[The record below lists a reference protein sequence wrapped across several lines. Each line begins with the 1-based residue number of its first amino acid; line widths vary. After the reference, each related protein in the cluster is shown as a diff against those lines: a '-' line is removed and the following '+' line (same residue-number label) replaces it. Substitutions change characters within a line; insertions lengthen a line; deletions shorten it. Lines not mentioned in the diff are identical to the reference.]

1 MSQTIDDIKKKI
13 LSNLNLQTEFQ
24 SFGIK
29 LVGKPSPKGWIKC
42 PSPFNP
48 DKFPSCGVCIDN
60 SSSYAG
66 FLRIFNNSGPRQAIG
81 FFDLARELNPDC
93 MGKEF
98 IEVLKFYANKTGV
111 EFDLKKKKSEKPKGK
126 IVSTYDYKNLSSE
139 LIYQVCRLKPK
150 SFRQRRYIH
159 PENDESKATS
169 DPWKWNMEG
178 VSALPYHIRNVIDN
192 QTVYIVEGEGKCD
205 DAIEAFNLPF
215 TTFHGGAGKWYPEVL
230 QYFTG
235 KNLILLPD
243 NDTPGK
249 EHMQRLVHAFKNTA
263 KSIKNVELPGLQ
275 SKGDISDWI
284 AAGNTKDQFL
294 DLCKKT
300 LEVEETENPI
310 DELNKKHAVIMIG
323 GKVRILFETIDI
335 NEKPDIYF
343 ITDYDFKILY
353 ANRKIPNPLAGQKGQ
368 AKHIPLSIAWLNSPK
383 RREYKGVIF
392 EPQLKDKDFYN
403 LYSGLSCV
411 SKKGD
416 WSLFKTHIFE
426 NICFE
431 DMQNFEWLMSWMARI
446 VQNPGGKKPGTC
458 VVLRGDR
465 GTGKGIFAEIFGQ
478 IFGHHFFLITNSK
491 QVTGRFNS
499 HLKDCILL
507 YLDEAWFA
515 GDKSSEGVL
524 KGLITSKQHAVEF
537 KGKDVVMMS
546 NHVNCIIA
554 SNNDWVVPV
563 GNKERRFFVLD
574 VGNKHIQDHKY
585 FKAIDNQMSNGGIEA
600 MLYDLLALDIS
611 THNLREAP
619 KTQGLFEQAMQNFSS
634 FEKFWFEIM
643 LSEYDINEIDGV
655 IKSKFYDKYT
665 DFCKKINTKYIMT
678 PAVFGKN
685 LIKYCNV
692 ETEQKRNID
701 GKRIRFYI
709 FPSKIECK
717 NLFSKQ
723 IGMSIPWKKIKKSKI
738 ETEIDEI

>member
-1 MSQTIDDIKKKI
+1 MSQIIDDIKKKI
-13 LSNLNLQTEFQ
+13 LSQLNLQSEFK
-24 SFGIK
+24 SFG
-29 LVGKPSPKGWIKC
+29 LQLTGKPTAKGWIKC

-48 DKFPSCGVCIDN
+48 DKFPSCGVCIDS

-98 IEVLKFYANKTGV
+98 VEILKFYADRTGV

-126 IVSTYDYKNLSSE
+126 IVATYDYINLSNE

-150 SFRQRRYIH
+150 SFRQRR
-159 PENDESKATS
+159 P
-169 DPWKWNMEG
+169 DPHTPDAWLWNMEG
-178 VSALPYHIRNVIDN
+178 VSSLPYHIRNVTDN
-192 QTVYIVEGEGKCD
+192 QTVYIVEGEKCAD
-205 DAIEAFNLPF
+205 DLIKKFSLPA
-215 TTFHGGAGKWYPEVL
+215 TTFHGGAGKWYPEIL
-230 QYFTG
+230 QYFNG

-249 EHMQRLVHAFKNTA
+249 EHMQRLANAFKNTA
-263 KSIKNVELPGLQ
+263 KSVKIIELPGLK
-275 SKGDISDWI
+275 SKDDISDWI

-300 LEVEETENPI
+300 LEVEETEDPI
-310 DELNKKHAVIMIG
+310 DELNRTHAIVKIG
-323 GKVRILFETIDI
+323 SKVRILDETTDVSG
-335 NEKPDIYF
+335 KPDIQF
-343 ITDYDFKILY
+343 LSDYDFRILY
-353 ANRKIPNPLAGQKGQ
+353 SNRKVPNPLAGQKGQ
-368 AKHIPLSIAWLNSPK
+368 AKHIPLPNAWLNSPK
-383 RREYKGVIF
+383 RREYKGIIF
-392 EPQLKDKDFYN
+392 EPKKTKNNEFYN
-403 LYSGLSCV
+403 LFRGFAYQPI
-411 SKKGD
+411 KGD

-431 DMQNFEWLMSWMARI
+431 DMQNFEWLMSWLARI
-446 VQNPGGKKPGTC
+446 VQDPGGKKPGTC

-465 GTGKGIFAEIFGQ
+465 GTGKGVFVEIFGK
-478 IFGHHFFLITNSK
+478 IFGHHFLQITNSK

-507 YLDEAWFA
+507 YIDEAWFA

-524 KGLITSKQHAVEF
+524 KGLITSDSHMIEL
-537 KGKDVVMMS
+537 KGKDAFMVS
-546 NHVNCIIA
+546 NHVNGIIA

-574 VGNKHIQDHKY
+574 IGNKHIQDHKY

-600 MLYDLLALDIS
+600 MLYDFMHLDIS
-611 THNLREAP
+611 NHNLREAP
-619 KTQGLFEQAMQNFSS
+619 KTQGLFAQAMQNFSS
-634 FEKFWFEIM
+634 FEKFWFEIL
-643 LSEYDINEIDGV
+643 LSEYNLNEIDGV
-655 IKSKFYDKYT
+655 LRSGFYNKYA

-678 PAVFGKN
+678 PAIFGKN
-685 LIKYCNV
+685 LAKYCDQI
-692 ETEQKRNID
+692 ETIQRYYID
-701 GKRIRFYI
+701 KKTRFYI
-709 FPSKIECK
+709 FPSKDECK
-717 NLFSKQ
+717 KSFSRE